1 MDQVGTKE
9 EIVGPGRRLL
19 NVPMRA
25 CDAWVRTVSVGVT
38 TTAHV
43 TAILE
48 LDFVVFDL
56 DQIQEVVERGSF

>member
-38 TTAHV
+38 TTARYSYFG
-43 TAILE
+43 AGLCRI
-48 LDFVVFDL
+48 
-56 DQIQEVVERGSF
+56 